1 MAAGVG
7 LGIMLLGGG
16 EKKQATLI
24 IESMPAGA
32 RVTVNGIRL
41 TEPTPIGHKVDPN
54 QRYEIVFEKAG
65 YQSKTH
71 EVLVPAEPRDY
82 RVPVTLQRV
91 QKSAV
96 ITSVPPS
103 AEIYLNGVLQ
113 GRTPRTIPNLD
124 PGVDYTLE
132 LRLKGYERHVQKL
145 TWPEDKTE
153 ITIDITLAK

>member
-1 MAAGVG
+1 VG

-16 EKKQATLI
+16 SEKKQATLI

-32 RVTVNGIRL
+32 RVTVNGIQL
-41 TEPTPIGHKVDPN
+41 ADPTPIGHKVDPN
-54 QRYEIVFEKAG
+54 QRYEIVFEKEG
-65 YQSKTH
+65 YQSKKH

-91 QKSAV
+91 QKSAA

-103 AEIYLNGVLQ
+103 AEVYLDGTLQ
-113 GRTPRTIPNLD
+113 GRTPRTLANLD
-124 PGVDYTLE
+124 PGMDHTLE
-132 LRLKGYERHVQKL
+132 LRLKGYERHTQKL

-153 ITIDITLAK
+153 ITIDITLTKVGR